1 MNIFNNRNLLK
12 LAERNASKIVRVCAD
27 IKHNER
33 VLIITDKN
41 RPIIVSQ
48 ILAENVA
55 KITKQVSIIVAFDE
69 IIELNDFV
77 IASIK
82 KADVILAPTTK
93 TIGFSTAI
101 TNALSKGSRVLAL
114 TELNEKSLLSESF
127 DTDFLKLRKL
137 IEKVEKEFNRAGR
150 VHVFTSEGTNIF
162 LDITDRIAR
171 SCSGICHNPGEM
183 MAIPDVEVYIAP
195 IENKTNGILVVDAS
209 CAGIGIVKEKI
220 VLEIKNGI
228 VINIEGGNEAKKLK
242 NTLHKTN
249 SEASYMV
256 AEFAIGLNP
265 RGTVIGTISVDEGIS
280 GTGHFALGK
289 NISFGG
295 KNDAPIH
302 LDMVYWKPNVELDDK
317 PFMENGK
324 LVMLKKTKGVDKNYE
339 K

>member
-1 MNIFNNRNLLK
+1 MNIFNNRNLLE
-12 LAERNASKIVRVCAD
+12 LAERNASKIVEVCAG

-41 RPIIVSQ
+41 RPITVSQ
-48 ILAENVA
+48 ILARNAA
-55 KITKQVSIIVAFDE
+55 KIAQQVSIIVAFDE
-69 IIELNDFV
+69 ITQLNNF
-77 IASIK
+77 ITSSIK

-93 TIGFSTAI
+93 TIGHSTAI
-101 TNALSKGSRVLAL
+101 MNALSKGSRVLAL
-114 TELNEKSLLSESF
+114 TEFSENSLLSESF
-127 DTDFLKLRKL
+127 DTDFLKLRTL

-150 VHVFTSEGTNIF
+150 VHVFTSEGTDIF
-162 LDITDRIAR
+162 LDITGRIAR

-195 IENKTNGILVVDAS
+195 IENKTNGRLVVDAS
-209 CAGIGIVKEKI
+209 CSSIGIVKEKI

-242 NTLHKTN
+242 NILYKTN
-249 SEASYMV
+249 SESSYIV
-256 AEFAIGLNP
+256 GEFAIGLNP
-265 RGTVIGTISVDEGIS
+265 KGTVIGTISVDEGIS

-289 NISFGG
+289 NITFGG

-302 LDMVYWKPNVELDDK
+302 LDMVYWKPNVELDNR

-324 LVMLKKTKGVDKNYE
+324 LVMLKKSE
-339 K
+339 RS